1 MHYFLYS
8 ILLSLAS
15 PVVSQIHLLHV
26 KYYNL
31 LFLLDKDGA
40 NNADN
45 DTDSH
50 HRYCGGGRFIASH
63 DAIYGS
69 FVFTISK

>member
-1 MHYFLYS
+1 M
-8 ILLSLAS
+8 
-15 PVVSQIHLLHV
+15 HLLHV

-31 LFLLDKDGA
+31 FFLLDKDGA